1 MRKLKWI
8 LLSAVSLLSLGCVHK
23 TLTDSA
29 GSEPGE
35 EGTVHIFVQCTQVRN
50 LDLMDKATFVL
61 SNLYARKDGRRVK
74 IPFAGS
80 VQGNILTGDIL
91 SYELYAHGES
101 CDHTLT
107 LLISTK
113 DGRYIL
119 KDMDVS
125 DQILAQKEADEIYL
139 VIDQEID
146 LADDGSEGLKPGEEG
161 VVHIFVNCLN
171 VSGLDQVSQAAY
183 GLSNLRARK
192 GGEPVTLP
200 FAADIRNGV
209 LAGDVLSY
217 GHCAQGETCQHTLS
231 LFVRLKDGTD
241 KLIEIDVSAQMDAQR
256 GTPIIFILIAD
267 EIRLDQDPP
276 YSPEPGEKDGVHIF
290 VTCTNVTGA
299 DKIDNGVFTL
309 SNLYAKA
316 DGDKTTLPFVS
327 QIQDGALIGYVWSQR
342 HCPETEVCDHTL
354 TLLMNL
360 KGGGQH
366 IAAFNVSSQMQA
378 QRKADVIFIVISNEI
393 NLDNPDIPEPPV
405 DPEPPIPGTDEDV
418 QIHVTCTQVRHTER
432 IVSATFTLSNL
443 YAVQGGYRVTLPFI
457 AEVGEGQLKGEV
469 MSRGHCKDAATCS
482 HRLLLLICLENGDQ
496 KMVGF
501 DVSDQMRSQLDSKD
515 ISIIIT
521 DEIVPENLVDFTK
534 DEGGGIIPLDP
545 SESFDVS

>member
-8 LLSAVSLLSLGCVHK
+8 LLSAASLLSLGCVHK

-29 GSEPGE
+29 GPEPGE

-101 CDHTLT
+101 SDHTLT

-125 DQILAQKEADEIYL
+125 DQMLAQKAADEIYL

-241 KLIEIDVSAQMDAQR
+241 KLIEIGEWMLIWAVWLFVPLFYLWQLLRTWCFRRAIKKDLTWYRGLPYKGNLLRAHQVLCAMRYRSKNTKNLISACVMRLVSVGALRIEPLGDGSGNAALVIGPLQRVRGLVDTKLLRKLHDIFTEAASDDGILQLDDVSFTANS
-256 GTPIIFILIAD
+256 GEILGIAG
-267 EIRLDQDPP
+267 I
-276 YSPEPGEKDGVHIF
+276 SG
-290 VTCTNVTGA
+290 
-299 DKIDNGVFTL
+299 NGQ
-309 SNLYAKA
+309 K
-316 DGDKTTLPFVS
+316 
-327 QIQDGALIGYVWSQR
+327 
-342 HCPETEVCDHTL
+342 E
-354 TLLMNL
+354 LLEA
-360 KGGGQH
+360 
-366 IAAFNVSSQMQA
+366 IAGLQNVSA
-378 QRKADVIFIVISNEI
+378 GI
-393 NLDNPDIPEPPV
+393 
-405 DPEPPIPGTDEDV
+405 
-418 QIHVTCTQVRHTER
+418 
-432 IVSATFTLSNL
+432 
-443 YAVQGGYRVTLPFI
+443 
-457 AEVGEGQLKGEV
+457 
-469 MSRGHCKDAATCS
+469 
-482 HRLLLLICLENGDQ
+482 
-496 KMVGF
+496 
-501 DVSDQMRSQLDSKD
+501 DS
-515 ISIIIT
+515 
-521 DEIVPENLVDFTK
+521 P
-534 DEGGGIIPLDP
+534 
-545 SESFDVS
+545 